1 MARRDQMP
9 DRVSARGLGRRPPPC
24 ACHNALV
31 SFGFCGMPFP
41 WSTSGPTFRRR
52 LAWKAAVNVGRTGLP
67 NGEARDHRSISRRD
81 QQERSSASRDQ
92 ELRPSRRERHLA
104 SIATAARARL
114 MEGYGPEITSRDVWP
129 GLGLNRVPVLL
140 RRHQTSRSS
149 RSLSMYWIGTAEG
162 GYCLPAWGRRSNHIL
177 PAVDG

>member
-1 MARRDQMP
+1 MP
-9 DRVSARGLGRRPPPC
+9 DRASARGLGRRPPPC
-24 ACHNALV
+24 ACLNALV

-41 WSTSGPTFRRR
+41 WSHFRRR
-52 LAWKAAVNVGRTGLP
+52 LAWKAAVNVGRTGQP

-104 SIATAARARL
+104 SIATAAR
-114 MEGYGPEITSRDVWP
+114 ETYGGCGPEITSRDVWP